1 MRAVKLIIKNIF
13 IIFEVARCF
22 KHKNKST
29 NTTDLKNEHQICI
42 HCGEDCG
49 PAPIIWNDQPF
60 CCNGCQTVYE
70 LLNEK
75 KLTQYYSIQSSP
87 GIKLEIEH
95 IQSEEKF
102 AYLDLEEI
110 KNKLLD
116 FSDSGISK
124 IRFFIPSIHCASCIW
139 LLENL
144 HTLHNGV
151 IQSSVNFPKKEVSIT
166 FHEEKIS
173 LRQLVE
179 LLASIHYVPEI
190 SGQNLDKNPNRK
202 ASNSLLIKIG
212 IAGFSF
218 LNAMLYHFPQYLPG
232 SENLETG
239 FRLIF
244 GWLSF
249 VLSLPVL
256 FYCAN
261 DYFLSAY
268 KSLKKKIISIDLP
281 IALGLITLFVQSSF
295 ELISDQEIGYFDSLT
310 GLVFFLLVGKWY
322 QSITYEA
329 LTFERTYKS
338 YFPVAV
344 TKITDNKNTTIPLD
358 ELKIG
363 DRILVRNQELIPADA
378 TIAKGNA
385 SIDYS
390 FVTGESIPVNK
401 NTGDFVFAGG
411 RQMGSVIEL
420 LIQKEVE
427 QSYLTQLWNQDQKM
441 DHESKSMSSVINK
454 VSQYFTIVI
463 ISIALGAAIYWNY
476 ADSSKALFAFTSVLI
491 IACPCALAL
500 TIPFTFG
507 STMRQFG
514 RKGFYLKNSDVIE
527 RLYRIKTVVF
537 DKTGTITHSQSTKV
551 EFKGKKLSDE
561 QLHLIK
567 SLVFHSTH
575 PLSKTI
581 SNYIKTGN
589 LLEVNNFKE
598 IPSLGITGMVNNQ
611 QVNIGSKYFVTGNQ
625 SGTKELKTQV
635 WISINKKTVGHYQFE
650 NNYREGL
657 AETISQLK
665 TRFELHLISGDNESE
680 QANLLPLFHDHAKL
694 NFNQSPTEKLEY
706 VRNLQKNGENVLM
719 IGDGLNDAGALSES
733 KVGVVIADNIYN
745 FTPACDAILK
755 ADKFASLQRFI
766 QFSKTSMKIVWYS
779 FLISFL
785 YNLVGISFAVQGS
798 LSPIIAAILM
808 PLSSVTVVA
817 FASFSVNLSSKNKL
831 R

>member
-1 MRAVKLIIKNIF
+1 M
-13 IIFEVARCF
+13 
-22 KHKNKST
+22 
-29 NTTDLKNEHQICI
+29 
-42 HCGEDCG
+42 
-49 PAPIIWNDQPF
+49 
-60 CCNGCQTVYE
+60 YE

-75 KLTQYYSIQSSP
+75 KLTQYYSIQAAP
-87 GIKLEIEH
+87 GVKLENEH

-124 IRFFIPSIHCASCIW
+124 IRFFIPAIHCASCIW

-232 SENLETG
+232 SENLESG
-239 FRLIF
+239 FRLVF

-295 ELISDQEIGYFDSLT
+295 ELISDQGIGYFDSLT

-358 ELKIG
+358 ELKAG

-390 FVTGESIPVNK
+390 FVTGESIPVSK

-411 RQMGSVIEL
+411 RQIGSAIEL

-427 QSYLTQLWNQDQKM
+427 QSYLTQLWNQDQKT

-463 ISIALGAAIYWNY
+463 ISIALGAAIYWNF
-476 ADSSKALFAFTSVLI
+476 ADPSKALFAFTSVLI

-527 RLYRIKTVVF
+527 RLYKIKTVVF

-551 EFKGKKLSDE
+551 DFKGKKLNGE
-561 QLHLIK
+561 QLQLIK
-567 SLVFHSTH
+567 SVVFHSTH

-581 SNYIKTGN
+581 NNAIKTDHQF
-589 LLEVNNFKE
+589 EVVNFKE

-611 QVNIGSKYFVTGNQ
+611 QVNIGSKYFVTGDQ
-625 SGTKELKTQV
+625 SETKELKTQV
-635 WISINKKTVGHYQFE
+635 WISINNKTVGHYQFE

-680 QANLLPLFHDHAKL
+680 RENLLPLFHDHAKL
-694 NFNQSPTEKLEY
+694 NFNQSPTDKLEY
-706 VRNLQKNGENVLM
+706 VRNLQKNGEDVLM